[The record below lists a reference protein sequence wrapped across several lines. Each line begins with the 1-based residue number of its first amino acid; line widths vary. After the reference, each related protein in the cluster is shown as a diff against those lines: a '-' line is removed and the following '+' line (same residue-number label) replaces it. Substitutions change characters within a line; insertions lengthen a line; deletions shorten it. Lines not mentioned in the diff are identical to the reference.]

1 MESLE
6 GKIAVITGAA
16 RGIGQGIALRFAQEG
31 AKLTAVDILGE
42 ELKQVVNNIHEQ
54 GGEAI
59 DIEADIANSL
69 EIDQFVSRAIE
80 HFGRID
86 ILVNNAGICPRT
98 PLPDISLSEWRK
110 VLDINL
116 TAPFQLSRECLKTMA
131 EQKSGSI
138 VNITSLAGKT
148 GGIAVGA
155 HYSASKA
162 ALACI
167 TKTMA
172 LIGASYGVRVNAV
185 APGIVDTAI
194 NRAASDEQRENYIRN
209 IPLGYFASPEE
220 IAGPVL
226 FLSSEDASYITG
238 AVLDVNGGFLMD

>member
-1 MESLE
+1 MKNNFT
-6 GKIAVITGAA
+6 GKVVLITGAA
-16 RGIGQGIALRFAQEG
+16 GGIGRATWRKFEEHG
-31 AKLTAVDILGE
+31 ATVYAT
-42 ELKQVVNNIHEQ
+42 
-54 GGEAI
+54 
-59 DIEADIANSL
+59 DIAGCPEDVEEGGKARFIPGDLSDPVFIQRCVQDVL
-69 EIDQFVSRAIE
+69 ERE
-80 HFGRID
+80 RHID

-116 TAPFQLSRECLKTMA
+116 TVPFQLSRECLKTMA

-172 LIGASYGVRVNAV
+172 LYGAPCGVRVNAV